1 MKISIDSTTNAVSI
15 SDSGILATPSYVTRT
30 FDPRILVRMFCDFH
44 NSSSPFVE
52 LVQSNGSILYGNA
65 DTPANVIR
73 GVSVLNTS
81 QAVNG
86 SSAAIRTHPANY
98 AIESAAGVEV
108 RFSAN
113 ARLLFETPSQQT
125 LMRSAVGF
133 FSTQGGNPLRAIC
146 FRTGAFTGLTATN
159 TWWCSTIH
167 TPDGGGATTATNF
180 NTGISVETF
189 RNLSIEI
196 NPNFSQ
202 VVFKIDGSTVY
213 TSTTNIPPPNAIGLL
228 GCAYI
233 TNSSASAGNNKLL
246 LDYMLL
252 DQYVNR

>member
-1 MKISIDSTTNAVSI
+1 MKVSIDSTTNAVSI

-44 NSSSPFVE
+44 NASSPFVE
-52 LVQSNGSILYGNA
+52 VVQSDGSIAYGNA

-73 GVSVLNTS
+73 GVSVLSTS
-81 QAVNG
+81 QTVNG
-86 SSAAIRTHPANY
+86 SSAAIRTHPSNY
-98 AIESAAGVEV
+98 AIEPAAGVEV

-133 FSTQGGNPLRAIC
+133 FATQGANPVRAIC
-146 FRTGAFTGLTATN
+146 FRTGTFTGLTATN
-159 TWWCSTIH
+159 TWWCSTIN
-167 TPDGGGATTATNF
+167 TPDGGATTTTNF

-213 TSTTNIPPPNAIGLL
+213 TSTTNIPSTSGVGLL
-228 GCAYI
+228 GGAYV